1 MPARSLPL
9 EPDARLRG
17 RPIVWLLATRPAF
30 LVVTLIAVLLG
41 LALTIHQGAALRPW
55 AALSTLVFALVAHA
69 GANVINDYHD
79 RDTDGLN
86 RDRLYPFTG
95 GSRFI
100 QNEVLTARE
109 TAWLGYGALAM
120 VVPAGLALT
129 LTSGPLLVPIG
140 LAGLLLG
147 WAYSAPPLRLAGR
160 GLGEVVITAAWL
172 LVIVGTH
179 YVQLG
184 RLSPVPAFVGLPYAL
199 LVAAI
204 LYVNQFPDAKAD
216 AAAGKRT
223 LVVRLGAARAAHGLP
238 LLGLCAAGWHLG
250 LMAAGAIPLAT
261 SAALLPL
268 LALVPASAQLK
279 RYASDPAR
287 LRPAIARTL
296 AATVGYGAV
305 LTFSLWVSA

>member
-41 LALTIHQGAALRPW
+41 LALTAHEGAALRPW
-55 AALSTLVFALVAHA
+55 AALATLVFALVAHA

-109 TAWLGYGALAM
+109 TAWLGYGALAT

-204 LYVNQFPDAKAD
+204 LYVNQFPDARAD

-250 LMAAGAIPLAT
+250 LMAAGAIPFAT
-261 SAALLPL
+261 GPALLPL

-279 RYASDPAR
+279 RHASDPAR
-287 LRPAIARTL
+287 LRPAITSTL

-305 LTFSLWVSA
+305 LTLTLWIDA

>member
-1 MPARSLPL
+1 MPARSLSL
-9 EPDARLRG
+9 EPDARLRA

-30 LVVTLIAVLLG
+30 LVVTLVAVLLG
-41 LALTIHQGAALRPW
+41 LALTAYEGAALRPW
-55 AALSTLVFALVAHA
+55 AALATLVFALMAHA

-86 RDRLYPFTG
+86 HDRLYPFTG

-109 TAWLGYGALAM
+109 TAWLGYGALAL
-120 VVPAGLALT
+120 VVPAGLALA

-140 LAGLLLG
+140 LAGLFLG

-160 GLGEVVITAAWL
+160 GLGEIAITAAWL

-179 YVQLG
+179 YVQIG
-184 RLSPVPAFVGLPYAL
+184 HLSVVPAFVGLPYAL

-223 LVVRLGAARAAHGLP
+223 LVVRLGPERAARGLS
-238 LLGLCAAGWHLG
+238 LLGLYAGGWHLG
-250 LMAAGAIPLAT
+250 LIGAGGLPPLALG
-261 SAALLPL
+261 ALLPL
-268 LALVPASAQLK
+268 LALIPATDHLK
-279 RYASDPAR
+279 KHAGEPAR
-287 LRPAIARTL
+287 LRPAITRTL
-296 AATVGYGAV
+296 AATIGYGIA
-305 LTFSLWVSA
+305 LTLILWIST

>member
-9 EPDARLRG
+9 EPDARLRA
-17 RPIVWLLATRPAF
+17 RPIVWVLATRPAF

-109 TAWLGYGALAM
+109 TAWLGYGALAT

-204 LYVNQFPDAKAD
+204 LYVNQFPDARAD

-250 LMAAGAIPLAT
+250 LMAAGAIPFAT
-261 SAALLPL
+261 GAALLPL

-279 RYASDPAR
+279 RHASDPAR
-287 LRPAIARTL
+287 LRPAITGTL

-305 LTFSLWVSA
+305 LTLTLWIDA

>member
-9 EPDARLRG
+9 EPDARLRA
-17 RPIVWLLATRPAF
+17 RPIVWVLATRPAF

>member
-41 LALTIHQGAALRPW
+41 LALTAHEGEALRPW
-55 AALSTLVFALVAHA
+55 AALVTLVFALVAHA

-109 TAWLGYGALAM
+109 TAWLGYGSLAL

-140 LAGLLLG
+140 LTGLLLG

-204 LYVNQFPDAKAD
+204 LYVNQFPDARAD

-223 LVVRLGAARAAHGLP
+223 LVVRLGAERAAGGLP

-261 SAALLPL
+261 GAALLPL
-268 LALVPASAQLK
+268 LALIPAAAQLK
-279 RYASDPAR
+279 RHARDAAR
-287 LRPAIARTL
+287 LRPAITGTL

-305 LTFSLWVSA
+305 LTLTLWIDA

>member
-1 MPARSLPL
+1 M
-9 EPDARLRG
+9 
-17 RPIVWLLATRPAF
+17 
-30 LVVTLIAVLLG
+30 
-41 LALTIHQGAALRPW
+41 
-55 AALSTLVFALVAHA
+55 
-69 GANVINDYHD
+69 
-79 RDTDGLN
+79 
-86 RDRLYPFTG
+86 
-95 GSRFI
+95 
-100 QNEVLTARE
+100 
-109 TAWLGYGALAM
+109 
-120 VVPAGLALT
+120 VPAGLALT

-204 LYVNQFPDAKAD
+204 LYVNQFPDARAD

-250 LMAAGAIPLAT
+250 LMAAGAIPFAT
-261 SAALLPL
+261 GAALLPL

-279 RYASDPAR
+279 RHASDPAR
-287 LRPAIARTL
+287 LRPAITGTL

-305 LTFSLWVSA
+305 LTLTLWIDA